1 MHTNSPIHIYISIIN
16 NRLVFEIK
24 DRYKLGLQTHENM
37 KLFAAR
43 RRIIDKTKNDE
54 NKPNIK
60 VVEILLASSN
70 VVDNQYQQKC
80 RY

>member
-1 MHTNSPIHIYISIIN
+1 MHTNSPIRIYINIIN

-24 DRYKLGLQTHENM
+24 DRYKLELQTHENM
-37 KLFAAR
+37 KLFGSTK
-43 RRIIDKTKNDE
+43 RIIDKTKNDE
-54 NKPNIK
+54 NKPNLK